1 MGIGG
6 VVLDSS
12 AESSIFKPETT
23 LKTPDSDTYVEL
35 HIAVVELN
43 R

>member
-23 LKTPDSDTYVEL
+23 LKTPDSDPYVEL